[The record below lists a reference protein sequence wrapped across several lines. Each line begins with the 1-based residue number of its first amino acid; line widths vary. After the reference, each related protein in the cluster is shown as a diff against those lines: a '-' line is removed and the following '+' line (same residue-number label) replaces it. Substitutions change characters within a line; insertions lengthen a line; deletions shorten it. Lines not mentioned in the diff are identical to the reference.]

1 MTPVRYARAAATI
14 VALAVC
20 RHAAA
25 DPRVV
30 RIRVDL
36 TSESPSVAAKRVDDD
51 ARVVLHVT
59 KSVFH
64 SCMVTSKVEPIAAP
78 PNPVAQILAM
88 LSGIPGTPAVLRPQE
103 EPETPAPPRGS
114 EPLQRQ
120 LEDLL
125 RDTAALNA
133 DLDDQLGQIR
143 DRALS
148 LPRWSA
154 CDTTRL
160 CPDPDAARE
169 RLDQLAAAIQ
179 RTPSQPI
186 ASVTVAAG
194 RTAEL
199 LKTLDARLDEPSED
213 DGVWLQWAFSR
224 LRAIE
229 ESIDL
234 ANERRQSAAKGREA
248 LLAVRDR
255 ILAFSTETS
264 IEEPLPSA
272 ENARTSITVSCAN
285 VVTQQPFVYR
295 LDENERVVASRT
307 PSASVTIV
315 YQSAPRVAVSAGA
328 LYSFL
333 DRGTVGVAAHRIGV
347 DEGVVSYQRRVV
359 ENDRA
364 AWQVVPFS
372 FVTIIAPGFRGRQVS
387 PAASAGVGLNPN
399 NGGTVA
405 EFFAGGAVT
414 IGRAVTLQLGVH
426 FGSRVKPAGQ
436 FAVGDVVPDRLTA
449 VPTTRSQARA
459 LAIGMAYRLPLPR

>member
-1 MTPVRYARAAATI
+1 VWYARAAATI
-14 VALAVC
+14 LTLAVC
-20 RHAAA
+20 RHSAA

-36 TSESPSVAAKRVDDD
+36 TSASTPVAALQVDDG
-51 ARVVLHVT
+51 ARVVLQVT

-64 SCMVTSKVEPIAAP
+64 SCTVSSKVESVVAP
-78 PNPVAQILAM
+78 PNPVAQILAL
-88 LSGIPGTPAVLRPQE
+88 LSVIPGAPTVLRPQE
-103 EPETPAPPRGS
+103 QPETPPPPPGS

-120 LEDLL
+120 LDDLM
-125 RDTAALNA
+125 RDTTELNA
-133 DLDDQLGQIR
+133 DLDNQLGQIR

-148 LPRWSA
+148 LPRWIA
-154 CDTTRL
+154 CDDTRL
-160 CPDPDAARE
+160 CTDPDGARG

-194 RTAEL
+194 RAAEL

-255 ILAFSTETS
+255 ILAFSTATWF
-264 IEEPLPSA
+264 EEPLPSA
-272 ENARTSITVSCAN
+272 ENARAAITVACAN
-285 VVTQQPFVYR
+285 IVTQQPIVYS
-295 LDENERVVASRT
+295 LDKNQRVVASRT
-307 PSASVTIV
+307 PAASVTII
-315 YQSAPRVAVSAGA
+315 YQSAPRVSVSAGF
-328 LYSFL
+328 LYSVL
-333 DRGTVGVAAHRIGV
+333 DRGTVGVAAHRIGA
-347 DEGVVSYQRRVV
+347 DDGVVSYQRRVV

-372 FVTIIAPGFRGRQVS
+372 FVNLIAPGFRGRRVS

-405 EFFAGGAVT
+405 EYFAGGALSV
-414 IGRAVTLQLGVH
+414 GRAVTLHLGVH
-426 FGSRVKPAGQ
+426 FGNRVMPGGQ
-436 FAVGDVVPDRLTA
+436 FSLGDVVPDRLTA
-449 VPTTRSQARA
+449 VPTTRAQARA
-459 LAIGMAYRLPLPR
+459 LAVGMAYRLPLPR